1 MKPLNQFRYIKDNA
15 SNQFTLLN
23 AKMSDF
29 SYSKHAQEEYSIGV
43 TLKGRQDFFCQN
55 AFHKSPAGGVIVF
68 NPEEV
73 HDGQS
78 GIGEHLEYVMLY
90 VHPEAFQPL
99 FQALGQPKLTVPRVK
114 SALLADPALARYVLL
129 LKQMISN
136 HHSSAIESEQVLFN
150 IAHSLLGHSGHAV
163 NTFDFSPRKDSLLI
177 RAKDYIWAN
186 LAEDLSIDAIAAA
199 ANMSKYHFIRLFNQ
213 QFGLTPYQYVINC
226 RVNLARQ
233 YIELGFTASHVAL
246 DAGFADNSNLNRHF
260 KRVFGITTKQYQR
273 QLSL

>member
-29 SYSKHAQEEYSIGV
+29 SYSKHAHEEYSIGV

-246 DAGFADNSNLNRHF
+246 DAGFADNSHLNRHF